1 MRVMILVTHLLGT
14 GHLSRALTLGRAFGG
29 AGHDAHVVSGGV
41 PVENLSAK
49 GITLHQLPP
58 VKSDGINF
66 TTLLT
71 EQGGIADADY
81 LADRKAALLSCLE
94 QIEPDVII
102 TELYPFGR
110 RVLKG
115 EFQAL
120 LNRAQEAVD
129 PPLVFS
135 SIRDILAPPS
145 KPEKA
150 LETEAVAAVYYDGV
164 LVHSDAK
171 LTPLE
176 ASWPVGAM
184 LADKLQYTGYVAPP
198 AAGEHPDGTG
208 SGEVLVTAGGGSVGQ
223 NLFEAAVKA
232 AALDTENHWRL
243 LVGGADKAR
252 VIAELQ
258 SIVTCSNVT
267 IESTRPDFR
276 QMLTGAR
283 IAVCMC
289 GYNTAMDL
297 LQSRTPAVFVPFD
310 AGGEVEQT
318 LRAESL
324 AKQTGFTVV
333 RAADATPEALLE
345 AVQSL
350 AGAEVQ
356 PLDPKQFEG
365 ATQAVEIVE
374 QFFEK
379 HIGQEQST

>member
-14 GHLSRALTLGRAFGG
+14 GHLSRALTLGRAFGN

-41 PVENLSAK
+41 PVGNLPTE

-58 VKSDGINF
+58 VKSDGVNF

-71 EQGGIADADY
+71 QQGGVADADY
-81 LADRKAALLSCLE
+81 LASRKAALLSCLE
-94 QIEPDVII
+94 RIEPDVII

-115 EFQAL
+115 EFQAV
-120 LNRAQEAVD
+120 LNRAQESPY

-150 LETEAVAAVYYDGV
+150 LETEAVTAVYYDGV
-164 LVHSDAK
+164 LVHSDAG

-198 AAGEHPDGTG
+198 AAGAHPDGTG
-208 SGEVLVTAGGGSVGQ
+208 TGEILVTAGGGSVGRS
-223 NLFEAAVKA
+223 LFETAVTAAS
-232 AALDTENHWRL
+232 LDTENHWRL
-243 LVGGADKAR
+243 LVGGSDQMQ
-252 VIAELQ
+252 IINNLQ
-258 SIVTCSNVT
+258 SQVTSNNVT
-267 IESTRPDFR
+267 IETTRPDFR
-276 QMLTGAR
+276 QMLTGAK

-333 RAADATPEALLE
+333 RAADATPEALVA
-345 AVQSL
+345 AVQGLS
-350 AGAEVQ
+350 GAEVQ
-356 PLDPKQFEG
+356 PLDPKQFQG
-365 ATQAVEIVE
+365 AAQAVEIVE
-374 QFFEK
+374 QFYEK
-379 HIGQEQST
+379 HIGEEQSA

>member
-14 GHLSRALTLGRAFGG
+14 GHLSRALTLGRAFGN

-41 PVENLSAK
+41 PVGNLLTE

-58 VKSDGINF
+58 VKSDGVNF

-71 EQGGIADADY
+71 QQGGVADADY
-81 LADRKAALLSCLE
+81 LASRKAALMSCLE
-94 QIEPDVII
+94 RIEPDVII

-120 LNRAQEAVD
+120 LNRAQESPD

-150 LETEAVAAVYYDGV
+150 LETEAVTAVYYDGV
-164 LVHSDAK
+164 LVHSDAG

-198 AAGEHPDGTG
+198 AAGAHPDGTG
-208 SGEVLVTAGGGSVGQ
+208 AGEVLVTAGGGSVGY
-223 NLFEAAVKA
+223 NLFRAAVKA
-232 AALDTENHWRL
+232 AALDTGNHWRL
-243 LVGGADKAR
+243 LVGGSDQES
-252 VIAELQ
+252 VIKELQ
-258 SIVTCSNVT
+258 AEVTSDNVT
-267 IESTRPDFR
+267 IETTRPDFR
-276 QMLTGAR
+276 QMLTGAK

-324 AKQTGFTVV
+324 AKNTGFTVV
-333 RAADATPEALLE
+333 PAAEATPETLIA
-345 AVQSL
+345 AINSL
-350 AGAEVQ
+350 NGADVL
-356 PLDPKQFEG
+356 PLDPKQFQG
-365 ATQAVEIVE
+365 ASQAVEIVE

-379 HIGQEQST
+379 KSVQEDSA

>member
-14 GHLSRALTLGRAFGG
+14 GHLSRALTLGRAFG
-29 AGHDAHVVSGGV
+29 AKGHDAHVVSGGV
-41 PVENLSAK
+41 PVENLSED

-58 VKSDGINF
+58 VKSDGVNF

-71 EQGGIADADY
+71 EQGAVADGDY
-81 LADRKAALLSCLE
+81 LARRKAALLSCLE

-145 KPEKA
+145 KPQKA

-164 LVHSDAK
+164 LVHSDAD

-208 SGEVLVTAGGGSVGQ
+208 VGEILVTAGGGSVGR

-232 AALDTENHWRL
+232 AALDPENLWRL
-243 LVGGADKAR
+243 LVGGVDKQR
-252 VIAELQ
+252 VISDLQ
-258 SIVTCSNVT
+258 DMAQGGNVIV
-267 IESTRPDFR
+267 EPTRPDFR
-276 QMLTGAR
+276 QMLTGAKM
-283 IAVCMC
+283 AVCMC

-324 AKQTGFTVV
+324 AKQTGFSVV
-333 RAADATPEALLE
+333 RAADATPKALIA
-345 AVQSL
+345 AVQDLS
-350 AGAEVQ
+350 GAVVQ
-356 PLDPKQFEG
+356 SLDPKQFQG
-365 ATQAVEIVE
+365 AAQAVEIVE
-374 QFFEK
+374 QFFEQQ
-379 HIGQEQST
+379 IGQEQSA